1 VPFETSQLFADAA
14 AGDRAALGGLLE
26 AYLPQLHAFVNARLR
41 AGLEPRESSMD
52 VVQSVCRQ
60 VLGARPVS
68 EFDGEEHFRAWLF
81 TCALNK
87 VREKARFHRLAKR
100 DVAREAQRAEQDPL
114 SSVAHLL
121 TPSQEAVGKEAADAL
136 GASLAALSEEHREVI
151 TLARLAEL
159 PHAVIAEVM
168 GRSEPAVR
176 QLLARALVRLTHE
189 LRARGVQLAPS
200 QSPGRS

>member
-1 VPFETSQLFADAA
+1 MLQTVPFDTAKLFAAA
-14 AGDRAALGGLLE
+14 TGGDRASLGTLL
-26 AYLPQLHAFVNARLR
+26 ATYLPQLHAFVHARLGP
-41 AGLEPRESSMD
+41 GLEPRESSMD

-60 VLGARPVS
+60 ILATRPAA

-87 VREKARFHRLAKR
+87 VREKVRFHRLEKR
-100 DVAREAQRAEQDPL
+100 DVGREERAGEHDPMSTL
-114 SSVAHLL
+114 ALLL
-121 TPSQEAVGKEAADAL
+121 TPSQEAVGKETADAL

-151 TLARLAEL
+151 ALARLAEL

-176 QLLARALVRLTHE
+176 QLLARALLRLTQE
-189 LRARGVQLAPS
+189 LRARGVDLGA
-200 QSPGRS
+200 GR